1 MWNLSPR
8 ERQVLDQ
15 MKDFE
20 NDVVATAR
28 KLKISENQVRVH
40 RTNARR
46 KEAAAEKFLANLR
59 RNYKKVLHP
68 RRTYKF

>member
-8 ERQVLDQ
+8 EQQVLDQ

-28 KLKISENQVRVH
+28 KLKLTENSVKVH
-40 RTNARR
+40 VSHVRR

-59 RNYKKVLHP
+59 RKYKSVLHP
-68 RRTYKF
+68 RRTYKL

>member
-8 ERQVLDQ
+8 EQQVMDQ

-20 NDVVATAR
+20 NDVIATAR
-28 KLKISENQVRVH
+28 KLKITKNQVMVH
-40 RTNARR
+40 RTNVRR
-46 KEAAAEKFLANLR
+46 KEAAAEKFLADLR